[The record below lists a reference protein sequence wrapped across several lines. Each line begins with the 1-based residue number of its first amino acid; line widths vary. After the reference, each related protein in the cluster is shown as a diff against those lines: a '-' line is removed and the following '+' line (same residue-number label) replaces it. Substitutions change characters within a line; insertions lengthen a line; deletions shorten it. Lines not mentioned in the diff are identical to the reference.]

1 MESTETKNNVCIKCG
16 AELEADSLFCSVCG
30 AKQEPPKEDEDVVNV
45 PAVAPM
51 AVASVQQPQE
61 APPHQPQS
69 APQQPHIP
77 PQPQMQAQPQPQ
89 MVVAQAPKNM
99 ILALLLAALFGPLG
113 LLYATIPGGLI
124 MLCVFIVLL
133 VILTI
138 FTLGLGF
145 FLPFFI
151 VSPTCVLWAYM
162 ATEKYNERLMNGQP
176 PAQRF

>member
-1 MESTETKNNVCIKCG
+1 MESTETKNNICIKCG
-16 AELEADSLFCSVCG
+16 AELEPESLFCSVCG
-30 AKQEPPKEDEDVVNV
+30 AKQESPKDEEQSASV
-45 PAVAPM
+45 PV
-51 AVASVQQPQE
+51 VASTASANVQQPLE
-61 APPHQPQS
+61 APLQQPQTP
-69 APQQPHIP
+69 PQQPHIP
-77 PQPQMQAQPQPQ
+77 PQMQAQPQAQ
-89 MVVAQAPKNM
+89 MVVVQTPKNM

-162 ATEKYNERLMNGQP
+162 ATEKHNERLMNGQP
-176 PAQRF
+176 PTQRF

>member
-16 AELEADSLFCSVCG
+16 AELEPESLFCSVCG
-30 AKQEPPKEDEDVVNV
+30 AKQEPPKDGEDVVNV
-45 PAVAPM
+45 PAVAPVT
-51 AVASVQQPQE
+51 AATVQQPQE
-61 APPHQPQS
+61 VPSQQPQS
-69 APQQPHIP
+69 PPQQPHIP

-162 ATEKYNERLMNGQP
+162 ATEKYNERLMNRQP
-176 PAQRF
+176 PTQRF